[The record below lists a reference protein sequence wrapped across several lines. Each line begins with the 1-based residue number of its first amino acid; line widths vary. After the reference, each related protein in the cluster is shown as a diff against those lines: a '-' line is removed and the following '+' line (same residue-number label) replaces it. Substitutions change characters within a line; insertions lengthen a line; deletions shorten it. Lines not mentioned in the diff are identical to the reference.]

1 MKKPTVILIAA
12 ILAGCGTSTPLASS
26 HGYLAD
32 DDGRTGTWVWQGTTP
47 SHRENV
53 YRSHGDGTFNVNP
66 AGGADGFWI
75 GERRLGDMFR
85 GILTAETAT
94 NAARSVLYSTSRY
107 VWDGD
112 VCWRRG
118 IEPGGFIYFE
128 AVTNIDVTAVGNEE
142 ALEALERS
150 RR

>member
-1 MKKPTVILIAA
+1 MRKMMTMVAMAA
-12 ILAGCGTSTPLASS
+12 AGGCGMSALLASS

-32 DDGRTGTWVWQGTTP
+32 DDGRIGTWVWQGTTP

-66 AGGADGFWI
+66 AGGTDGFWI

-85 GILTAETAT
+85 GVLTAETAT
-94 NAARSVLYSTSRY
+94 NAARSVLHSTSRY
-107 VWDGD
+107 LWDGD
-112 VCWRRG
+112 VCWRMG
-118 IEPGGFIYFE
+118 TEPGGFIYYE

-142 ALEALERS
+142 ALEALEGGRK
-150 RR
+150 